1 MKHYF
6 FLLLPIVLLSSCYST
21 NITGY
26 WRSDAQPAKTG
37 KTILVLGL
45 MPDTVMRERMEEH
58 VAGDLQRLGY
68 HAIRSLGNID
78 AMQFTKTEDKDALQ
92 QFREKGIDGVLT
104 IVLLNKT
111 TEGFLMPGSLYH
123 LLTDYYNT
131 MYFGL
136 YAPDFYQEGIKYA
149 WETSFYDVASGS
161 RLYAVQTTTFH
172 PLSIEK
178 LSHEYGRVVVKC
190 MVKHKVLKRH
200 F

>member
-6 FLLLPIVLLSSCYST
+6 FLLLPIALLSSCYST

-26 WRSDAQPAKTG
+26 WRSDAQPEKAG

-45 MPDTVMRERMEEH
+45 MPDTAMRDRMEEH
-58 VAGDLQRLGY
+58 VAGDLRRLGY
-68 HAIRSLGNID
+68 HAIKSLGNID
-78 AMQFTKTEDKDALQ
+78 ALEFTKTEDKDALLP
-92 QFREKGIDGVLT
+92 FREKGIDGVLT
-104 IVLLNKT
+104 IVLLNKN

-123 LLTDYYNT
+123 LLTDYYST

-136 YAPDFYQEGIKYA
+136 YAPDYYQESVRYA

-172 PLSIEK
+172 PLSIER

-190 MVKHKVLKRH
+190 MLKHKVLQRR
-200 F
+200 

>member
-6 FLLLPIVLLSSCYST
+6 FLLLPIALLSSCYST

-26 WRSDAQPAKTG
+26 WRSDAQPSKMG

-45 MPDTVMRERMEEH
+45 MPDTAMRERMEEH
-58 VAGDLQRLGY
+58 VAGDLEHLGY
-68 HAIRSLGNID
+68 HAVKSLGNID
-78 AMQFTKTEDKDALQ
+78 ATEFTKTEDKDALL
-92 QFREKGIDGVLT
+92 QFRERGIDGVLT

-111 TEGFLMPGSLYH
+111 IDGFIMPGSLYH
-123 LLTDYYNT
+123 LLTDYYST

-136 YAPDFYQEGIKYA
+136 YAPDFYKESTKYA
-149 WETSFYDVASGS
+149 WETSFYDVATGS
-161 RLYAVQTTTFH
+161 RLYAVQTSTFH

-190 MVKHKVLKRH
+190 MQKHKVLHKQ
-200 F
+200 

>member
-26 WRSDAQPAKTG
+26 WRSDSQPARMG

-45 MPDTVMRERMEEH
+45 MPDTAMRERMEEH

-68 HAIRSLGNID
+68 HAVKSLGNID
-78 AMQFTKTEDKDALQ
+78 ALEFTKTEDKDALQ
-92 QFREKGIDGVLT
+92 QFRKKGIDGVLT
-104 IVLLNKT
+104 IVLLNKS

-123 LLTDYYNT
+123 LLTDYYST

-136 YAPDFYQEGIKYA
+136 YAPDFYQEGVKYA
-149 WETSFYDVASGS
+149 WETSFYDVTSGS

-190 MVKHKVLKRH
+190 MLKHKVLQRN
-200 F
+200 

>member
-26 WRSDAQPAKTG
+26 WRSDAQPEKAG

-45 MPDTVMRERMEEH
+45 MPDTAMRDRMEEH
-58 VAGDLQRLGY
+58 VAGDLRRLGY
-68 HAIRSLGNID
+68 HAIKSLGNID
-78 AMQFTKTEDKDALQ
+78 ALEFTKTEDKDALLP
-92 QFREKGIDGVLT
+92 FREKGIDGVLT
-104 IVLLNKT
+104 IVLLNKN

-123 LLTDYYNT
+123 LLTDYYST

-136 YAPDFYQEGIKYA
+136 YAPDYYQESVRYA

-172 PLSIEK
+172 PLSIER

-190 MVKHKVLKRH
+190 MLKHKVLQRR
-200 F
+200 